1 MCACLSAINSIV
13 CVSLLFINTLLH
25 ITMALYQYDALL
37 QSTFYGDPVET
48 LRLNVNY
55 SVNTLQLGINSFN
68 HRILDGRSEE
78 C

>member
-1 MCACLSAINSIV
+1 MLAYYLFKHYYKEQLIYNRTMCYHKTPFVVILWEKMS
-13 CVSLLFINTLLH
+13 
-25 ITMALYQYDALL
+25 
-37 QSTFYGDPVET
+37 
-48 LRLNVNY
+48 LNVNY